1 MPGEKIIKFALLV
14 FGNQCNRVI
23 RTTAEFSSGKAIRF
37 MARRI
42 SAGILQPSAKH

>member
-14 FGNQCNRVI
+14 FGNQCDRVI

-37 MARRI
+37 IARI
-42 SAGILQPSAKH
+42 SAGILQPSAKR